1 MEVLEFYGLDSIDPE
16 YAKMV
21 SLLGAWVEE
30 VRSTSSSALS
40 PRANAMLD
48 HIDAE
53 RSRLC
58 CKLRPERRGTGPEQ
72 PEEGSEK
79 CLKEQ

>member
-16 YAKMV
+16 YEIMV

-30 VRSTSSSALS
+30 VRSTSSSALTR
-40 PRANAMLD
+40 RANAMLD
-48 HIDAE
+48 QIDAE

-58 CKLRPERRGTGPEQ
+58 RTVRRVRAPWNRGGTA
-72 PEEGSEK
+72 
-79 CLKEQ
+79 